1 MMIDSFFQA
10 EGERQSKEHFQM
22 LRRYYEKHGYNP
34 DSGTPLP
41 KTLSRLGI
49 PEIGKRL
56 AEDGP
61 YPFWDGPPSWDL
73 VTYPKGG
80 TRE

>member
-1 MMIDSFFQA
+1 
-10 EGERQSKEHFQM
+10 M

-61 YPFWDGPPSWDL
+61 YPFWDGTAIVGSGYVPQGWYQRINDPI
-73 VTYPKGG
+73 YRNRRRP
-80 TRE
+80 